1 MLKVERFA
9 VDHAAAQKK
18 VDFTR
23 SHMMDLIGKVST
35 VRPALSGVF
44 DASHQLAAAASVVA
58 PDDPMLQSAI
68 QINAQAAAAMFTLS
82 NQKVQGK
89 PVSYSGPLGSSTVE
103 ISGFVPN
110 SSLGPTNYQVGL
122 FSSLI
127 SRDHDANHRL
137 CVIPPPSLRQG
148 GVQADEYQY
157 AWNAMLGQ
165 ISRGESL
172 DGAVDAITA
181 ETTPDRVTIASRNDV
196 DETLWLARAAAAA
209 RAGDAAAVNEGLAKS
224 LEAFRKIW
232 ETDPK
237 RWRGWL
243 SLGAAAIACWAV
255 DQGISIT
262 VESEYMPRSLLR
274 A

>member
-1 MLKVERFA
+1 MLKVARHA
-9 VDHAAAQKK
+9 VDQAQAKK
-18 VDFTR
+18 KFDYYRNEVT
-23 SHMMDLIGKVST
+23 DLIGEI
-35 VRPALSGVF
+35 PNGLAALSGVF
-44 DASHQLAAAASVVA
+44 DTSHQLAAAASVVA
-58 PDDPMLQSAI
+58 PDDPVLRGAI
-68 QINAQAAAAMFTLS
+68 KINAQAAAAMFTLS
-82 NQKVQGK
+82 DQKVRGK
-89 PVSYSGPLGSSTVE
+89 PMSYSGPIGDSTVE
-103 ISGFVPN
+103 IAGRAPN

-157 AWNAMLGQ
+157 AWNAMLGR
-165 ISRGESL
+165 ISRGENL

-181 ETTPDRVTIASRNDV
+181 ASAPDQVTIASRNDV

-209 RAGDAAAVNEGLAKS
+209 RAGNAAAVNDGLAKAI
-224 LEAFRKIW
+224 EAFRKIW

-243 SLGAAAIACWAV
+243 SLGATAIACWAV
-255 DQGISIT
+255 DQGVAIT

-274 A
+274 R